1 LVVKL
6 ADTEREK
13 QARKAQKAQA
23 QPSKPLRFY
32 LFPQLLSISGAPQM
46 SFLPPYNV
54 LDYKTEGTTDPELK
68 DLMKMTNDK
77 LEMLVT
83 ELKSVVNLLENRVT
97 YNDPIQ
103 PIQHSLLPV
112 EHDEKQYKPN
122 ECDSKTLEVTP

>member
-1 LVVKL
+1 MYS
-6 ADTEREK
+6 TK
-13 QARKAQKAQA
+13 QAL
-23 QPSKPLRFY
+23 PLPPISIAII
-32 LFPQLLSISGAPQM
+32 LFLILSIIHGHYQ
-46 SFLPPYNV
+46 
-54 LDYKTEGTTDPELK
+54 TEGTTDPELK

-77 LEMLVT
+77 LEILVT

-122 ECDSKTLEVTP
+122 ECDSKTLEVTH